1 MLYRFSIIL
10 SFLSSY
16 LFLSRTVSRQIISRH
31 LHRKND
37 HVYPEDINKCCNL
50 DLYKAVAG
58 IFKILHTKEQ
68 FIIKIP
74 TAFDLMTARPFL
86 YFEKNL
92 KQISQCI
99 PFYELFDD
107 AKARIF
113 SFQHKW
119 KIIWIIWDSKPT
131 QSTREKSY
139 EKMKNRKLWYNVCIR
154 AEIGGI

>member
-1 MLYRFSIIL
+1 MCVLNAVQILHHPVFSQ
-10 SFLSSY
+10 FSY

-37 HVYPEDINKCCNL
+37 HVYSVDINKCYNL

-58 IFKILHTKEQ
+58 VFYILHTKKE

-74 TAFDLMTARPFL
+74 TTFHLMTARPFL
-86 YFEKNL
+86 YFKKNL

-99 PFYELFDD
+99 LFYELFDN

-113 SFQHKW
+113 WFQHKW
-119 KIIWIIWDSKPT
+119 KIIWIISDSKPT
-131 QSTREKSY
+131 QSTRK
-139 EKMKNRKLWYNVCIR
+139 K
-154 AEIGGI
+154 